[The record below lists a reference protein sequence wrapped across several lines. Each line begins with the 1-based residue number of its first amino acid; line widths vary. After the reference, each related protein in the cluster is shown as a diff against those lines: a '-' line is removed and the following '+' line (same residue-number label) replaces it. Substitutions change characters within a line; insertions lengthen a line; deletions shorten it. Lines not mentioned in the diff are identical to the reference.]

1 MSTAFGISPSEMEN
15 VTVQLIQENRIDA
28 RVDSQNKVRAQNLRS
43 WNGVT
48 DLYGK

>member
-28 RVDSQNKVRAQNLRS
+28 RVDSQNKVLRIWGLEGS
-43 WNGVT
+43 T
-48 DLYGK
+48 DLYGG